1 MEQINNTTA
10 MLDLIS
16 QSAFCVKDGIIAGV
30 NQAARQH
37 MITEGTT
44 IADLLL
50 TGSREYS
57 EFSNGCLYLTLT
69 LSGTSFG
76 ASVTRTNDLD
86 IFILEQEEDQA
97 ELQAMA
103 LAAQELRQPLTSI
116 MTVADHLFP
125 LTESQ
130 LDPSMQAQV
139 ARINRGLF
147 QMLRII
153 SNMSD
158 AYRYSN
164 DAPTRQET
172 RDISGILDEIF
183 QSTKPLVTHAGLQ
196 LNYTGLKESIFGLV
210 DAEKLERAVNNIL
223 SNALKFSPVGGSID
237 ARLTRKGTM
246 LYLTVQ
252 NGSSG
257 MEDDI
262 RKNIF
267 DRFRREPGIEDGRY
281 GIGLGMVLLRAAAA
295 AHGGTVLIE
304 QNPEWGTRITM
315 TISIRQSS
323 EPTVHN
329 HLLRVDYAGER
340 DHRLL
345 ELSESLP
352 ADLYQKQQ

>member
-10 MLDLIS
+10 MLDLINH
-16 QSAFCVKDGIIAGV
+16 SAFCVKDGIVLGT

-37 MITEGTT
+37 TITEGTA

-57 EFSNGCLYLTLT
+57 EFSGGCLYLTLN
-69 LSGTSFG
+69 LSGTPFG
-76 ASVTRTNDLD
+76 ASVTRTNGLD
-86 IFILEQEEDQA
+86 IFILEQEEDQS

-130 LDPSMQAQV
+130 WDPDLQDQV

-158 AYRYSN
+158 AYRYSH
-164 DAPTRQET
+164 DTPTRQET

-183 QSTKPLVTHAGLQ
+183 QSTAPLVAHAGLQ
-196 LNYTGLKESIFGLV
+196 LNYTGLTESVFGLV

-223 SNALKFSPVGGSID
+223 SNALKFSPTGGSID
-237 ARLTRKGTM
+237 AKLTRKGTM

-257 MEDDI
+257 IEDDI

-267 DRFRREPGIEDGRY
+267 NRFRREPGIEDGRY

-295 AHGGTVLIE
+295 VHGGTVLIE
-304 QNPEWGTRITM
+304 QDAQLGTRITM

-323 EPTVHN
+323 ETVVHS
-329 HLLRVDYAGER
+329 HVLRVDYAGER
-340 DHRLL
+340 NHGLL

-352 ADLYQKQQ
+352 ASLYQKES